1 MTLGFLNTNEERFWN
16 WFSNNSDRYCHFE
29 NDRDRLFLTLKT
41 ELGKIN
47 PNLVFEFSNKL
58 EDGSREFVISADGV
72 KRSFPAV
79 MNLVNQAPELRNWK
93 IIAFRQPHKDVEQ
106 VSYEG
111 LSVSLSD
118 IFFFYTK
125 DNGKVDLQLHM
136 RGFYESPEWTGISFI
151 LLDTVLGEFD
161 SSMYISGIDKRLL
174 IEEEISN
181 LIPIKNLPEILLAY
195 KFEINN

>member
-1 MTLGFLNTNEERFWN
+1 MTLGFPNTNEERFWN
-16 WFSNNSDRYCHFE
+16 WFSKNSDRYLHFE
-29 NDRDRLFLTLKT
+29 NNRDRLFLALKT

-58 EDGSREFVISADGV
+58 EDGSREFVISADGI

-79 MNLVNQAPELRNWK
+79 MNLVNQAPELRDWK
-93 IIAFRQPHKDVEQ
+93 IITFRQPHKDVEQ

-125 DNGKVDLQLHM
+125 DNGKVELQLHM
-136 RGFYESPEWTGISFI
+136 RDFYESPEWTGISFI

-181 LIPIKNLPEILLAY
+181 LIPIQNLPEILLAY
-195 KFEINN
+195 KFKINN